1 MNLAHQFSPFD
12 KVASRVKLPLLLLT
26 VAAGPLAA
34 QEWTGRIEAS
44 TDSTPVAGALVILI
58 DSAGREARRTLSSP
72 TGGFS
77 LQLPGPGQFQV
88 RVLRIG
94 YAGWLSPPSRF
105 GPGQRKETRL
115 IIEDRI
121 IQLAAIEVTTTRS
134 RCGVRPGDG
143 DVIASLLNEAEKAL
157 AITDQTIRQGNL
169 RFRTETYVSRPTA
182 DGAIGERQ
190 TSTSSG
196 QAFWPVASADPDTL
210 AKYGFVHEPARS
222 ASDPTET
229 TGPVYFGPDARVLF
243 ADWFLDGHCFSVV
256 PAPDSASTIIVSFAP
271 ARGSRRDIRGQLT
284 LDRQTLELRS
294 LEFWYT
300 GLGRWVT
307 GDSAGG
313 RMSFHKLKT
322 GAWIIDR
329 WVIRAP
335 IPMVGRRDTVLFGFA
350 ESGGRVREI
359 RDGRNGGIER
369 LSRAVPHLPSDSL
382 PITNSSSF
390 TIQRSDLCAHH
401 GGCWA
406 DLSSS
411 SSSPPDKFRPRS
423 RRWMTKRSSAPT
435 DSRPGLT

>member
-1 MNLAHQFSPFD
+1 MLLAI
-12 KVASRVKLPLLLLT
+12 
-26 VAAGPLAA
+26 AAGPLSA

-44 TDSTPVAGALVILI
+44 TDSAPVAGALVILI
-58 DSAGREARRTLSSP
+58 DSLGREARRTLSSP

-77 LQLPGPGQFQV
+77 LALPGPGRFQV

-94 YAGWLSPPSRF
+94 YAGWLSPPSLF
-105 GPGQRKETRL
+105 GPGQKKDARFL
-115 IIEDRI
+115 IEDRI

-143 DVIASLLNEAEKAL
+143 DIIASLLNEAEKAL

-169 RFRTETYVSRPTA
+169 RFRTETYVTRPTA
-182 DGAIGERQ
+182 DGAIGERS
-190 TSTSSG
+190 TRTSSG
-196 QAFWPVASADPDTL
+196 QAIWPVASAPPDTL
-210 AKYGFVHEPARS
+210 AKYGFVHEPARGP
-222 ASDPTET
+222 SDPSQVA
-229 TGPVYFGPDARVLF
+229 GPVYFGPDARILF
-243 ADWFLDGHCFSVV
+243 SDWFLDGHCFSVE
-256 PAPDSASTIIVSFAP
+256 PAPDTARTIEVSFTP
-271 ARGSRRDIRGQLT
+271 VRGPRRDIRGQLT

-307 GDSAGG
+307 KDSAGG
-313 RMSFHKLKT
+313 SMSFHKLRT

-335 IPMVGRRDTVLFGFA
+335 IPLVGRRDTVLFGFA

-359 RDGRNGGIER
+359 RDGRNGGVER
-369 LSRAVPHLPSDSL
+369 LSRAVPDLPSGML
-382 PITNSSSF
+382 PVTNSSST

-406 DLSSS
+406 DLSSFP
-411 SSSPPDKFRPRS
+411 SSPRDKPRPRS
-423 RRWMTKRSSAPT
+423 KRWMTKRSSAPI
-435 DSRPGLT
+435 DSRPALT

>member
-1 MNLAHQFSPFD
+1 MNLAHKFSPLH
-12 KVASRVKLPLLLLT
+12 KVPSRVWLPLVLALLSR
-26 VAAGPLAA
+26 PLAA

-44 TDSTPVAGALVILI
+44 TDSAPVAGALVILI
-58 DSAGREARRTLSSP
+58 DSMGREARRTLSSP
-72 TGGFS
+72 SGGFS
-77 LQLPGPGQFQV
+77 LALPGPGRYQV

-94 YAGWLSPPSRF
+94 YAGWISQPNLF
-105 GPGQRKETRL
+105 TPGQRKETRL

-121 IQLAAIEVTTTRS
+121 IQLAAIEVTATRS
-134 RCGVRPGDG
+134 RCGVRPGGG
-143 DVIASLLNEAEKAL
+143 DIIASLLSEAEKAL
-157 AITDQTIRQGNL
+157 AITDQTIRQGHL

-182 DGAIGERQ
+182 DGAIGERS

-210 AKYGFVHEPARS
+210 AKYGFVHEPPRRP
-222 ASDPTET
+222 SDPSQTA
-229 TGPVYFGPDARVLF
+229 GPVYFGPDAKVLF

-256 PAPDSASTIIVSFAP
+256 PAPDSVATIVVNFAP
-271 ARGSRRDIRGQLT
+271 ARGARRDIRGRLT

-313 RMSFHKLKT
+313 SLSFHKLNS

-329 WVIRAP
+329 WVLRAP
-335 IPMVGRRDTVLFGFA
+335 IPLVGRRDTVLFGFA

-359 RDGRNGGIER
+359 RDGRNGSVER
-369 LSRAVPHLPSDSL
+369 LSRAVPDLPSGNPSVA
-382 PITNSSSF
+382 THSTSTMN
-390 TIQRSDLCAHH
+390 RSDLCAHH

-411 SSSPPDKFRPRS
+411 PSSPRDKFRPRS
-423 RRWMTKRSSAPT
+423 GRWMTKRLSDRT
-435 DSRPGLT
+435 GSRPVLT